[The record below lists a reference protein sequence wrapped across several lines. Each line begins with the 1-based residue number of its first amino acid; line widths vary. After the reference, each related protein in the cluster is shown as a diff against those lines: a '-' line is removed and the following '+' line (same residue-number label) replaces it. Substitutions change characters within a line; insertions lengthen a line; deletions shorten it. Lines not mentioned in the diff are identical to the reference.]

1 MIKGGKYSIKAKIM
15 TISPGIFKAYDIRGL
30 APQEVTE
37 EVAFRVGQA
46 MVRLTK
52 AKTVAVGHDMRETS
66 PELAKA
72 VMDGVRSQGADAV
85 FVGGLLTT
93 PMIYFAT
100 GAYSEH
106 EAGIMVTASH
116 NPSQYNGMKLCYGD
130 ASPIGAETGMK
141 EIRDIVL
148 AGRLPDAEARGG
160 ASELNI
166 KTAYLDKVFS
176 LVDTSTFRG
185 LTVAV
190 DTANG
195 MEGALVDDIFA
206 RMPMMRLTTLF
217 KELDGRFPNHEANP
231 LKVETLDTLCAKV
244 REIGADVGVAYDGD
258 GDRVGFVDEK
268 GEPIPGDL
276 LLALLAP
283 RLLRDAPGAAVVY
296 DVRCSHAVPEA
307 IEEAGGKPLMY
318 KVGHGLIKPFMRKH
332 GAVLGGELSMH
343 YYFRDVFNADSTD
356 LVLLL
361 VFEMLSVTGKPLSE
375 LVAPLRRY
383 HHSGEINSEVEDK
396 DGVMATLRETY
407 GALPG
412 ATVSDIDGV
421 RVDIPDADGSFLWW
435 FSVRASNTE
444 PLLRLCLEA
453 RDLALMEEKREEL
466 LAIIRAK
473 V

>member
-1 MIKGGKYSIKAKIM
+1 MENELKIT
-15 TISPGIFKAYDIRGL
+15 TIARGIFKAYDIRGL
-30 APQEVTE
+30 APQEVTD

-66 PELAKA
+66 PLLAKA

-100 GAYSEH
+100 GAYPEH

-130 ASPIGAETGMK
+130 ASPIGWETGMQD
-141 EIRDIVL
+141 IRDIVL
-148 AGRLPDAEARGG
+148 AGRLPDAETRGG
-160 ASELNI
+160 SSEIDI
-166 KTAYLDKVFS
+166 KKAYIDKVFS
-176 LVDTSTFRG
+176 LVDTSAFRA
-185 LTVAV
+185 LAVAM

-195 MEGALVDDIFA
+195 MEGAIIEDIFA
-206 RMPMMRLTTLF
+206 RLPMMRLTTLF
-217 KELDGRFPNHEANP
+217 LELDGTFPNHEANP
-231 LKVETLDTLCAKV
+231 LKVETLDALRAKV
-244 REIGADVGVAYDGD
+244 RDIAADVGVAYDGD
-258 GDRVGFVDEK
+258 GDRIGFVDEA
-268 GEPIPGDL
+268 GEPVPGDL

-296 DVRCSHAVPEA
+296 DVRCSRVAPEE
-307 IEEAGGKPLMY
+307 IEKASGKPLMY
-318 KVGHGLIKPFMRKH
+318 KVGHGLIKPFMRKN
-332 GAVLGGELSMH
+332 GAVLGGELSQH

-356 LVLLL
+356 FVLLL
-361 VFEMLSVTGKPLSE
+361 VFEMLSSTGKKLSE

-396 DGVMATLRETY
+396 EGMMSALREKY
-407 GALPG
+407 GALEG
-412 ATVSDIDGV
+412 AIVSDVDGV
-421 RVDIPDADGSFLWW
+421 RVDIPAPDGTFLWW

-453 RDLALMEEKREEL
+453 RDKAIMEEKRDEL
-466 LAIIRAK
+466 LAIIRRN